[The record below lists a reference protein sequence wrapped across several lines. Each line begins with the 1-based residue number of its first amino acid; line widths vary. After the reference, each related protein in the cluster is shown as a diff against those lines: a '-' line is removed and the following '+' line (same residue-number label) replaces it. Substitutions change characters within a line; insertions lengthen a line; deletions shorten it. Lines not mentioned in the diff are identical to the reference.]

1 MSEWYYDLDGEQQGP
16 VSKEVLQAKFVSAEL
31 PPSNLVWTK
40 DMADWQPASEVEGLI
55 SIATP
60 ITPVLQSETLDSVFS
75 QSDEIPESEEEFSPY
90 AAPNSAEELPNS
102 MLTGKMPRT
111 YLVQSIILTALT
123 FFCCCCIPLGV
134 IPLVYSVMVSNRYD
148 RGDYYGSKAASGTAK
163 VWCIILWIIVG
174 IRILIQFLGLGI
186 GFVEGFNEW

>member
-60 ITPVLQSETLDSVFS
+60 ITPVLQSETLDSV
-75 QSDEIPESEEEFSPY
+75 
-90 AAPNSAEELPNS
+90 PNS

-134 IPLVYSVMVSNRYD
+134 IPLVLMNG
-148 RGDYYGSKAASGTAK
+148 RGIAIVIGT
-163 VWCIILWIIVG
+163 CIIVVLVAWSIMAERSVLPSCMIYKSAG
-174 IRILIQFLGLGI
+174 IHCPG
-186 GFVEGFNEW
+186 